1 MKIQQFNFF
10 STRSLPSKCL
20 TCLMA
25 SSILLS
31 SCASMNDRDKT
42 VTQGTA
48 IGATGGAV
56 ATGGIFYAIGK
67 IFGLSDRQSAVL
79 ATSGAVL
86 GGVLG
91 AQWGRGWGE
100 SVVKKKEAYARTED
114 YLNANINQTNS
125 RVKTLNSANK
135 MLSGQIQSLK
145 NQRAQLVKS
154 QDQAQKKAFNNSIAK
169 TTAEIAAREKL
180 VNKDISNGLAAIRIA
195 KKEGI
200 SPQELAKLENGVR
213 TMQGQL
219 ATMTG
224 NRKAIARLKL

>member
-10 STRSLPSKCL
+10 SSRSLPSKSL
-20 TCLMA
+20 TCLIA

-42 VTQGTA
+42 VAQGTA

-56 ATGGIFYAIGK
+56 AGGGIFYAIGK
-67 IFGLSDRQSAVL
+67 IFGLSDRQSAAL

-91 AQWGRGWGE
+91 AQWGKGWGE

-114 YLNANINQTNS
+114 YLNANINQANS
-125 RVKTLNSANK
+125 RIKALNSANK
-135 MLSGQIQSLK
+135 RLSGEIQSLK
-145 NQRAQLVKS
+145 NQRAQLAKS
-154 QDQAQKKAFNNSIAK
+154 QDQAQKKTFNNSIAK
-169 TTAEIAAREKL
+169 ATAEIANKEKL
-180 VNKDISNGLAAIRIA
+180 VRKDISNGLAAIRVA
-195 KKEGI
+195 RKEGA
-200 SPQELAKLENGVR
+200 SPQEISRLENGVR
-213 TMQGQL
+213 TMQAQL
-219 ATMTG
+219 GTMSG